1 MTVEVAR
8 RRTRK
13 TTKSAS
19 TTPGSLTP
27 SSVSMPAIAIG
38 EIDQTIFACPE
49 CARPLALGA
58 HKCPGCGVHL
68 IHGVQ
73 VKRVSLFVGIGVAG
87 GLVVALLVST
97 VMSALAGVAGGGD
110 PAAIVTPTE
119 TASAPPA
126 TEAPSQPAATTG
138 TGSTSTVPGIV
149 RSALTQAATV
159 DDRLATSASA
169 LRAALAASEFD
180 TIVVSQVLRSMSAD
194 AVSGLQLA
202 PYIGGWSGGEAV
214 SREMTNFYTS
224 VQGTAAEGFKASIRN
239 TAAYQATA
247 TAMVEVLE
255 DLPALDEHVRD
266 AAATAGVDL
275 PPAGTTTP

>member
-1 MTVEVAR
+1 
-8 RRTRK
+8 
-13 TTKSAS
+13 
-19 TTPGSLTP
+19 
-27 SSVSMPAIAIG
+27 
-38 EIDQTIFACPE
+38 
-49 CARPLALGA
+49 
-58 HKCPGCGVHL
+58 VHL

-87 GLVVALLVST
+87 GLVVALLIST
-97 VMSALAGVAGGGD
+97 VMSALAGVAGSGD

-119 TASAPPA
+119 TASAAAA
-126 TEAPSQPAATTG
+126 TEAPSQPAPTAT

-159 DDRLATSASA
+159 DSRLATSASA
-169 LRAALAASEFD
+169 LRTALAASEFD

-214 SREMTNFYTS
+214 SREMTTFYTS

-239 TAAYQATA
+239 TAAYQAAA

-266 AAATAGVDL
+266 AAAKAGVDL
-275 PPAGTTTP
+275 PPAGATTP